1 MGQAETEYIHT
12 ETITLPGM
20 VARIFRPVLTEEEH
34 QRRMKAI
41 HNKAANLL
49 KEVERNEKQKKNN
62 QQNT

>member
-1 MGQAETEYIHT
+1 MGQTEYIHKK
-12 ETITLPGM
+12 TLTFPGM
-20 VARIFRPVLTEEEH
+20 VARIFSPVLTEDEY

-41 HNKAANLL
+41 HNTAANLL

>member
-1 MGQAETEYIHT
+1 
-12 ETITLPGM
+12 M
-20 VARIFRPVLTEEEH
+20 VARIFSPVLTEDEY

-41 HNKAANLL
+41 HNTAANLL